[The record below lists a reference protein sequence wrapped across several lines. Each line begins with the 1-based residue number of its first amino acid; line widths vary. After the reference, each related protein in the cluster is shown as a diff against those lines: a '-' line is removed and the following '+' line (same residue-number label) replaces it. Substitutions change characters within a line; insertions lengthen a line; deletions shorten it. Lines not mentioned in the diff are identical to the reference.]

1 MKRKTLLSLTASA
14 LILTTSF
21 RVDAK
26 VLLGEAMIFHL
37 AHMVPNCDCLMAPY
51 PGCVPTCLD
60 FNIPVTSWFDPALNV
75 VTGLDAL
82 ATDDQRRKSVVATEA
97 LKKLN
102 EALEPG
108 CDGDAEDGSK
118 SSLTPTDN
126 LPVAPDVVTSL
137 LDDADSLEA
146 VRVVAETYLS
156 ESGDCNQDCM
166 VQRQNEW
173 LLTSLALA
181 VGASDKLLSV
191 SDDMSKEYGD
201 LLKDF
206 NSQTGPKGMWG
217 SSSQITLHTHV
228 QQNDINSL
236 YARDL
241 EINALNGVRETVK
254 IDCEHKVG
262 DKPCPNVARHRVPK
276 SGNAGHSWFC
286 QEHAPKK

>member
-14 LILTTSF
+14 LILMTGFEVKGVT
-21 RVDAK
+21 
-26 VLLGEAMIFHL
+26 HL
-37 AHMVPNCDCLMAPY
+37 PGFSPFGSPIEHY
-51 PGCVPTCLD
+51 PGCEAPPPVGNACTPLWS
-60 FNIPVTSWFDPALNV
+60 PVTHWIDPPLAI
-75 VTGLDAL
+75 VTWLDWY
-82 ATDDQRRKSVVATEA
+82 ATKDQYEKSVNADEA

-102 EALEPG
+102 KALSPG
-108 CDGDAEDGSK
+108 CGGKQEDGSK

-228 QQNDINSL
+228 QQNDINAL

-262 DKPCPNVARHRVPK
+262 DETCPNVARHRVPK
-276 SGNAGHSWFC
+276 SGNVGHSWFC

>member
-14 LILTTSF
+14 LIL
-21 RVDAK
+21 
-26 VLLGEAMIFHL
+26 
-37 AHMVPNCDCLMAPY
+37 MAGFGVKGAILPGASPFTFPGLHY
-51 PGCVPTCLD
+51 PGCELPPPIGNRCSSLWSPATHWIDPPLAIVTWLD
-60 FNIPVTSWFDPALNV
+60 WF
-75 VTGLDAL
+75 
-82 ATDDQRRKSVVATEA
+82 ATKDQYEKSVNAD
-97 LKKLN
+97 
-102 EALEPG
+102 EALEKLNAVLGPG
-108 CDGDAEDGSK
+108 CDGDAEDGSN

-137 LDDADSLEA
+137 LDNDGDSFEA
-146 VRVVAETYLS
+146 VRVAAETYLS
-156 ESGDCNQDCM
+156 ESDDCNQDCM

-181 VGASDKLLSV
+181 VGASDKLLSA

-228 QQNDINSL
+228 QQNDINAL

-276 SGNAGHSWFC
+276 AGNNGYSWFC
-286 QEHAPKK
+286 QQHAPKK

>member
-21 RVDAK
+21 RANAFVF
-26 VLLGEAMIFHL
+26 LGEAMIFHL
-37 AHMVPNCDCLMAPY
+37 AHMIPNCDCLVPY

-60 FNIPVTSWFDPALNV
+60 TNIPVTSWFDPALNV

-82 ATDDQRRKSVVATEA
+82 ATWDQSEKSVDAKDA

-102 EALEPG
+102 KALEPG
-108 CDGDAEDGSK
+108 CDGDAEDGSE

-156 ESGDCNQDCM
+156 ESDDCNQDCM

-181 VGASDKLLSV
+181 VGASDKLLSA

-228 QQNDINSL
+228 QQNDINAL

-254 IDCEHKVG
+254 IDCEHKDG

-276 SGNAGHSWFC
+276 NGNAGHSWFC
-286 QEHAPKK
+286 QVHAPKK